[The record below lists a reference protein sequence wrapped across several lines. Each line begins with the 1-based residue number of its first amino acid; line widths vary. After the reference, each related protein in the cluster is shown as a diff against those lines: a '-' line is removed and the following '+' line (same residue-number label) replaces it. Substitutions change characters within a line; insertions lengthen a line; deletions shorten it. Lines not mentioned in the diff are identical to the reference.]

1 LLTSSKEIPAVSCPG
16 VSNCILFVFSCSFH
30 VGSGCQEAGAFEAA
44 IEQARD
50 VFDMGLDMGFKM
62 DLLDI
67 GGGFPGQETAGIS
80 FEEVNNSSSILDTFK
95 EALIYYHIITLE
107 KIL

>member
-1 LLTSSKEIPAVSCPG
+1 MNVSFH

-50 VFDMGLDMGFKM
+50 VFDMGLDMCFKM

-67 GGGFPGQETAGIS
+67 GGGYPGQETDGIS
-80 FEEVNNSSSILDTFK
+80 FEEVNNSSSILREVMIGSK
-95 EALIYYHIITLE
+95 KYIYCPFT
-107 KIL
+107 KIYE

>member
-1 LLTSSKEIPAVSCPG
+1 MNVSFH

-67 GGGFPGQETAGIS
+67 GGGYPGQETDGIS
-80 FEEVNNSSSILDTFK
+80 FEEVNNSSSILREVMIGSK
-95 EALIYYHIITLE
+95 KYIYCPFT
-107 KIL
+107 KIYE

>member
-1 LLTSSKEIPAVSCPG
+1 LNVSFH

-67 GGGFPGQETAGIS
+67 GGGYPGQETDGIS
-80 FEEVNNSSSILDTFK
+80 FEEVNNSSSILREVMIGSK
-95 EALIYYHIITLE
+95 KYIYCPFT
-107 KIL
+107 KIYE

>member
-1 LLTSSKEIPAVSCPG
+1 MNVPFH

-67 GGGFPGQETAGIS
+67 GGGYPGQETDGIS
-80 FEEVNNSSSILDTFK
+80 FEEVNNSSSILREVMIGSK
-95 EALIYYHIITLE
+95 KYIYCPFT
-107 KIL
+107 KIYE

>member
-1 LLTSSKEIPAVSCPG
+1 MKVSLH
-16 VSNCILFVFSCSFH
+16 VNNCILFVFSCSFH

-50 VFDMGLDMGFKM
+50 VFDVGLDMGFKM

-67 GGGFPGQETAGIS
+67 GGGFPGQETVGIS
-80 FEEVNNSSSILDTFK
+80 FEEVSNSSSIIREVMIGFNK
-95 EALIYYHIITLE
+95 YIYCPFIY
-107 KIL
+107 K